1 MAGLRPRSRSPVNRN
16 RQTAR
21 EVYSPPM
28 RTFAFIAIAI
38 LMLAVLATLFA
49 GMLGIARGVSGATS
63 NKLMRYRVLFQGA
76 AILLIVMFMSLL
88 RG

>member
-1 MAGLRPRSRSPVNRN
+1 
-16 RQTAR
+16 
-21 EVYSPPM
+21 M